1 MSERLNRYISA
12 AGLCSRRDADRLI
25 REGKVSI
32 NGIVAALG
40 AMVEEADVVVV
51 NGKRIHAEAEKVV
64 LAFYKPVGVTCTE
77 KDRFAKKMIKD
88 VLRYPVRLTYAGRLD
103 KDSEGLLLMTN
114 DGTLIDR
121 MMRGEYA
128 HEKEYV
134 VKVDKE
140 ITTGMIEKLKAGVL
154 LPALNIRTRPCQIK
168 KIGKFTFNI
177 ILTQGVNK
185 QIRRMCETCG
195 YRVKSLKRIRV
206 INIEL
211 ANLKAGEYRRIKN
224 GELAELYQ
232 KCGM

>member
-25 REGKVSI
+25 REGKVRI
-32 NGIVAALG
+32 NGAVAALG
-40 AMVEEADVVVV
+40 AVVEEADAVDV
-51 NGKRIHAEAEKVV
+51 NGKRVQAAAEKIV

-77 KDRFAKKMIKD
+77 KDRFAKKMVKD

-114 DGTLIDR
+114 DGSLIER
-121 MMRGEYA
+121 MMRGENG
-128 HEKEYV
+128 HEKEYI

-140 ITTGMIEKLKAGVL
+140 ITDGMAEKLKVGVW
-154 LPALNIRTRPCQIK
+154 LPELALKTRPCQIK
-168 KIGKFTFNI
+168 ILGKYTFGV

-185 QIRRMCETCG
+185 QIRRMCEACG